1 MIEQLFFELIRV
13 AIGTQD
19 SLSYIPISKEWK
31 VLYDMAKK
39 HSLVGVCF
47 AGLQRL
53 GADADEGFARI
64 GINEMLYLTW
74 MGMAAKIQQ
83 KNEVVNS
90 QCVELQDRLAKEGFR
105 SCILKGQGNAENYG
119 SLALL
124 RQSGDIDIWLEGGY
138 EEVIAWVQK
147 VAPTKEVNQHHAH
160 FDCFPDTE
168 VEVHYYPF
176 VLYNPFRNKILKRY
190 FANCESS
197 QFVHQAKLPDGS
209 TITAAD
215 NIFNLVFQLVHIFH
229 HLFTEGIGLR
239 QMMDYHFV
247 LKHEMEVEKG
257 SSVVAE
263 PVEVQEVQEVVHKL
277 GLDTFASALMW
288 VLGEVFGLE
297 EKYMLWTPDEKN
309 GKFLLNEIML
319 AGNFGHHDERV
330 PKNMSYWKSFWYLN
344 FHNLRLIRFDY
355 WSWFWTPIMR
365 IKGFVWRRVN
375 GYK

>member
-1 MIEQLFFELIRV
+1 MNINEIFFELIQVALGGRV
-13 AIGTQD
+13 C
-19 SLSYIPISKEWK
+19 LSHSPTDEEWK
-31 VLYDMAKK
+31 QLYDMAKK
-39 HSLVGVCF
+39 QSLVGICF
-47 AGLQRL
+47 AGVQKLVDSEMEDYCGMSELQ
-53 GADADEGFARI
+53 
-64 GINEMLYLTW
+64 YLTW

-83 KNEVVNS
+83 RNETVNK
-90 QCVELQDRLAKEGFR
+90 QCIELQDRFTKEGFR

-124 RQSGDIDIWLEGGY
+124 RQSGDIDIWVEGGY
-138 EEVIAWVQK
+138 EKVMAWVQK
-147 VAPTKEVNQHHAH
+147 VAPTREVNQHHAH

-168 VEVHYYPF
+168 VEIHYYPF
-176 VLYNPFRNKILKRY
+176 VLNNPFRNKVLKRY
-190 FANCESS
+190 FAESESS
-197 QFVHQAKLPDGS
+197 QFSHQAKLPDGS
-209 TITAAD
+209 TIIAAD
-215 NIFNLVFQLVHIFH
+215 NSFNLVFQLVHIFH

-239 QMMDYHFV
+239 QLMDYYFV
-247 LKHEMEVEKG
+247 VRT
-257 SSVVAE
+257 
-263 PVEVQEVQEVVHKL
+263 VQEVQEVQRVVYDL
-277 GLDTFASALMW
+277 GLNTFASALMW

-297 EKYMLWTPDEKN
+297 EEYMLWTPDEKN

>member
-1 MIEQLFFELIRV
+1 MSILNMNEINSLFFELIRV
-13 AIGTQD
+13 AIGTQL
-19 SLSYIPISKEWK
+19 SLSRQPSHKEWSTLYEISKK
-31 VLYDMAKK
+31 Q
-39 HSLVGVCF
+39 SLVGVCF
-47 AGLQRL
+47 AGIQRL
-53 GADADEGFARI
+53 CNSETSDYCGMS
-64 GINEMLYLTW
+64 EMLYLTW

-90 QCVELQDRLAKEGFR
+90 QCVELQERLAKEGFR

-176 VLYNPFRNKILKRY
+176 VLNNPFRNKALKRY
-190 FANCESS
+190 FAESES
-197 QFVHQAKLPDGS
+197 TQFCHQVKLPDGS
-209 TITAAD
+209 TIIAAD
-215 NIFNLVFQLVHIFH
+215 NSFNLVFQLVHIFH

-239 QMMDYHFV
+239 QLMDYHFV
-247 LKHEMEVEKG
+247 VKHEMEVE
-257 SSVVAE
+257 SSSDVMKVR
-263 PVEVQEVQEVVHKL
+263 EVVDSL
-277 GLDTFASALMW
+277 GLNKFSSALMW
-288 VLGEVFGLE
+288 VLGHVFGLK
-297 EKYMLWTPDEKN
+297 EKYMLWTPDEKD
-309 GKFLLNEIML
+309 GRFLLNEIIL

-330 PKNMSYWKSFWYLN
+330 PKSMSYWKSFWYLN

-365 IKGFVWRRVN
+365 IKGFAWRKIN

>member
-13 AIGTQD
+13 TIGTQVTFTRMPSD
-19 SLSYIPISKEWK
+19 KEWK
-31 VLYDMAKK
+31 MLYDIAKK
-39 HSLVGVCF
+39 QSLVGICF
-47 AGLQRL
+47 VGIQKLVDSEKTDYCGMDELQ
-53 GADADEGFARI
+53 
-64 GINEMLYLTW
+64 YLTW
-74 MGMAAKIQQ
+74 MGMTAKIQQ
-83 KNEVVNS
+83 RNEVVNK
-90 QCVELQDRLAKEGFR
+90 QCLELQERLVKEGFR
-105 SCILKGQGNAENYG
+105 SCILKGQGNAKNYG

-138 EEVIAWVQK
+138 EKVMAWVQK

-176 VLYNPFRNKILKRY
+176 VLNNPFRNKLLKRY
-190 FANCESS
+190 FAGSESS
-197 QFVHQAKLPDGS
+197 QFCHQVKLPDGS
-209 TITAAD
+209 TIIAAD
-215 NIFNLVFQLVHIFH
+215 NSFNLVFQLVHIFH

-239 QMMDYHFV
+239 QLMDYYFV
-247 LKHEMEVEKG
+247 LRT
-257 SSVVAE
+257 
-263 PVEVQEVQEVVHKL
+263 VQEVQEVQRVVYDL
-277 GLDTFASALMW
+277 GLNTFASALMW

-297 EKYMLWTPDEKN
+297 EEYMLWTPDEKN

-365 IKGFVWRRVN
+365 VKGFVWRKIN